1 MGAIACHR
9 RQLRAPNCIASRK
22 AGSQQRSSGGTFR
35 PDTGSSLNIEIV
47 LKRPLF
53 FGRFGRGG
61 AFPSARASSLI
72 GVADLAVPLFAPAT
86 LDRRARLVDA
96 PCHAGDVKAPL
107 VAEAGARPWVRALVG
122 TGSGTG
128 RGGVQRL
135 RVLGRPMPRD
145 PRRAN
150 RWVAQGQRPCL
161 SPTSPQHFAEVLAA
175 HVCKALAAAI
185 SSGQRRRISA
195 KTCRYPRIF
204 PVPRQRGREGW
215 GAHCG
220 WGMTVNINEHS
231 GLTSPSGAV
240 WPSPQCHAI
249 LFSALI
255 GVGRRRR

>member
-9 RQLRAPNCIASRK
+9 RQLRASNCIASRM

-150 RWVAQGQRPCL
+150 RWVAQGQRSVSL
-161 SPTSPQHFAEVLAA
+161 SHFAP
-175 HVCKALAAAI
+175 ALH
-185 SSGQRRRISA
+185 
-195 KTCRYPRIF
+195 
-204 PVPRQRGREGW
+204 RGPG
-215 GAHCG
+215 GARLQGPGC
-220 WGMTVNINEHS
+220 
-231 GLTSPSGAV
+231 
-240 WPSPQCHAI
+240 CD
-249 LFSALI
+249 LI
-255 GVGRRRR
+255 GPAPPHLGQNLSLPAHFPRSAPKGPRGMGRPLRLGYDSEHKRT